1 MLGNISRIVSQFK
14 QSWSRELEDDAI
26 VRACEEAGH
35 RWRERDLGPVATV
48 KMFLLQI
55 LYGNVACEFVPHLAG
70 KDVTGSAYCAAR
82 GRLPLAALQALL
94 TRCTAK
100 MAECVRGTGLWLG
113 HRLFTLDGSSFSMP
127 DTPELQEHFGQPG
140 GQAAGCGFPTA
151 HWLALVHFG
160 SGLFQK
166 VITAPLRTHDLNGVD
181 RLHPE
186 LAAGDVLLGDRAF
199 SSYGHV
205 ALLVSR
211 GLHGIFRAHQKLLID
226 FTPGRPHV
234 VPGRGKSDRHT
245 GKPRSQWIESL
256 GPLDQIVEWFRP
268 VEVPTWL
275 SAEAWAALPATLRM
289 RELRYTIARPGFR
302 VRTVTLVTTLLD
314 AQRYPKENLAEAYGL
329 RWTIETAFGHLK
341 TTMQMD
347 VLRCQ
352 TVRGIEKELTMFLL
366 VYNLVRMTVLEAAQR
381 QGVPPERISFI
392 DALRW
397 LATAKPGDELPDL
410 VILPLRP
417 GRVEPR
423 VRKRRPKEYDLMKKP
438 RAVLRQE
445 LLQQSLGA

>member
-1 MLGNISRIVSQFK
+1 MLGNIARIVSQFK

-26 VRACEEAGH
+26 LRACEEAGH
-35 RWRERDLGPVATV
+35 QWRDRELGPVATV

-55 LYGNVACEFVPHLAG
+55 LYGNVACEYVPHLAG
-70 KDVTGSAYCAAR
+70 KDVTGSAYCTAR
-82 GRLPLAALQALL
+82 GRLPLAALQLL
-94 TRCTAK
+94 LSRCTAK

-113 HRLFTLDGSSFSMP
+113 HRLFVLDGSSFSMP
-127 DTPELQEHFGQPG
+127 DTHELQEHFGQSG

-166 VITAPLRTHDLNGVD
+166 VITAPLRTHDLNGVQ

-186 LAAGDVLLGDRAF
+186 LTAGDVLLGDRAF
-199 SSYGHV
+199 GSFGHV

-211 GLHGIFRAHQKLLID
+211 GLHGIFRAHQKLIID

-245 GKPRSQWIESL
+245 GKPRSEWIESL
-256 GPLDQIVEWFRP
+256 GSLDQIVEWFRP
-268 VEVPTWL
+268 ETIPAWL
-275 SAEAWAALPATLRM
+275 TAEAWTALPQRLRV
-289 RELRYTIARPGFR
+289 RELRYTIGRPGFR
-302 VRTVTLVTTLLD
+302 VHTVTLVTTLLD
-314 AQRYPKENLAEAYGL
+314 PVRYPKDQLAEAYGL
-329 RWTIETAFGHLK
+329 RWTIETAFDHLK

-366 VYNLVRMTVLEAAQR
+366 VYNLVRMTVLQVSQR
-381 QGVPPERISFI
+381 QGVPPQRISFV

-397 LATAKPGDELPDL
+397 LATAKPGEALPDL
-410 VILPLRP
+410 VVLPLRP

-445 LLQQSLGA
+445 LLAQSLGA